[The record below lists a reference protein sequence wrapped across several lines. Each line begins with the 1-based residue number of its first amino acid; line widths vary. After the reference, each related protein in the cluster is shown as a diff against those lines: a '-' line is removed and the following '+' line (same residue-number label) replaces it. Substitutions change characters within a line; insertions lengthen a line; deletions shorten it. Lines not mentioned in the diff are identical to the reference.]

1 MLLLRQMGFG
11 SIVAAQSLSRLFIPI
26 LGYFFSFS
34 QKPTSERPPPPG
46 LCTLY
51 LLHGPNE
58 LLDRRSLHF
67 RPLGGST
74 SSKGR
79 TGGQIWMVRL
89 RRGHKYVIVAIGL
102 SRRSAEA
109 LAEEINELL

>member
-1 MLLLRQMGFG
+1 MTPRSAGIVSSRHETRAGPMCTADGCTNPLPPSGPGRPARFCSQACRARAWRSRQRQRGAP
-11 SIVAAQSLSRLFIPI
+11 VA
-26 LGYFFSFS
+26 
-34 QKPTSERPPPPG
+34 EV
-46 LCTLY
+46 
-51 LLHGPNE
+51 
-58 LLDRRSLHF
+58 DV
-67 RPLGGST
+67 GST

-102 SRRSAEA
+102 SRRPAEA

>member
-1 MLLLRQMGFG
+1 
-11 SIVAAQSLSRLFIPI
+11 V
-26 LGYFFSFS
+26 
-34 QKPTSERPPPPG
+34 
-46 LCTLY
+46 
-51 LLHGPNE
+51 
-58 LLDRRSLHF
+58 DV
-67 RPLGGST
+67 GST